1 MFPIYLSFCVL
12 LLLTA
17 DYLFCRAYMFGSDT
31 QEQLDSIFDPVMKA
45 GNNDEPRNVFFL
57 TNDVPV
63 LLGRIFVALAWII
76 AVSLCLPA
84 ADLSGVGLLL
94 VLLSLY
100 IVVCVVAAVNV
111 YCVHLH
117 KNSHTRSCAP
127 LFVNRLFCC
136 FYVFLRKFIARNMA
150 SFRIEGNKLGL
161 DNKKPKYKKENLLK
175 GILQFRNETVKDIM
189 TSRLDIVDIDI
200 RTSFQEVLRLVSE
213 DSYSRVPV
221 YSGTKD
227 NIVGVLYIKDLL
239 PYLGKS
245 DKFRWS
251 FLIRPQLSVPET
263 KKIDNLLREFQSK
276 KVHIA
281 VVIDEYG
288 GVSGIVTLEDII
300 EEIVGEIND
309 EYDDDRR
316 PYVAL
321 SDNAFVFDA
330 KTSLQDFCK
339 LFDIDS
345 TFFDDAEGDADT
357 IAGLLLDLFGDF
369 PNKHQTIRF
378 KQFEF
383 EVLEVDERHISKVK
397 VTVEDTKPLADD
409 EAGSE

>member
-1 MFPIYLSFCVL
+1 MLPVYLFLCVL
-12 LLLTA
+12 LLVAA
-17 DYLFCRAYMFGSDT
+17 DYLFCRAYMFGLDT
-31 QEQLDSIFDPVMKA
+31 QERLDSMFGSVMNA
-45 GNNDEPRNVFFL
+45 GRNDEPMNLFFV
-57 TNDVPV
+57 TNDIPV

-84 ADLSGVGLLL
+84 ANLSGYGLLL
-94 VLLSLY
+94 AVLSLY
-100 IVVCVVAAVNV
+100 IVVCIAAAINV
-111 YCVHLH
+111 YCAHSH
-117 KNSHTRSCAP
+117 KNCHARSCGS
-127 LFVNRLFCC
+127 LFASRLFCFAC
-136 FYVFLRKFIARNMA
+136 EFLSRFIARKMA
-150 SFRIEGNKLGL
+150 TFRIEDNKLGL
-161 DNKKPKYKKENLLK
+161 ANKKPKYKKENLLK

-189 TSRLDIVDIDI
+189 TSRLDIVDLDI
-200 RTSFQEVLRLVSE
+200 KTSFQEVLRLVSE

-263 KKIDNLLREFQSK
+263 KKIDNLLCEFQSK

-321 SDNAFVFDA
+321 GDNVYVFDA

-369 PNKHQTIRF
+369 PRKHQAIRF
-378 KQFEF
+378 KQFDF

-397 VTVEDTKPLADD
+397 VTVEDTNSTVED
-409 EAGSE
+409 EVQSE

>member
-1 MFPIYLSFCVL
+1 
-12 LLLTA
+12 
-17 DYLFCRAYMFGSDT
+17 MFGQDT
-31 QEQLDSIFDPVMKA
+31 QERLDGFFGTIMKA
-45 GNNDEPRNVFFL
+45 GRNDEPRNVFFV

-84 ADLSGVGLLL
+84 ANLSGLGLLL
-94 VLLSLY
+94 AVFSLY
-100 IVVCVVAAVNV
+100 IIGSVVAVVNV

-117 KNSHTRSCAP
+117 ENCHTKSCAP
-127 LFVNRLFCC
+127 LFVSKLFGYTYKYL
-136 FYVFLRKFIARNMA
+136 FRFISQNIA
-150 SFRIEGNKLGL
+150 SFRIEDNKLGL
-161 DNKKPKYKKENLLK
+161 ANKKPKYKKENLLK

-200 RTSFQEVLRLVSE
+200 KTSFQEVLRLVSE

-263 KKIDNLLREFQSK
+263 KKIDNLLCEFQSK

-321 SDNAFVFDA
+321 GDNVYVFDA

-397 VTVEDTKPLADD
+397 VTVEDSNSTVED
-409 EAGSE
+409 EVRSV

>member
-150 SFRIEGNKLGL
+150 SFRIEGNKFGL

-321 SDNAFVFDA
+321 SDNTFVFDA

>member
-136 FYVFLRKFIARNMA
+136 FYVFLRRFIARNMA
-150 SFRIEGNKLGL
+150 SFRIEGNKFGL

-321 SDNAFVFDA
+321 SDNTFVFDA

>member
-1 MFPIYLSFCVL
+1 
-12 LLLTA
+12 
-17 DYLFCRAYMFGSDT
+17 
-31 QEQLDSIFDPVMKA
+31 
-45 GNNDEPRNVFFL
+45 
-57 TNDVPV
+57 
-63 LLGRIFVALAWII
+63 
-76 AVSLCLPA
+76 
-84 ADLSGVGLLL
+84 
-94 VLLSLY
+94 
-100 IVVCVVAAVNV
+100 
-111 YCVHLH
+111 
-117 KNSHTRSCAP
+117 
-127 LFVNRLFCC
+127 
-136 FYVFLRKFIARNMA
+136 MA

-321 SDNAFVFDA
+321 SDNTFVFDA

>member
-1 MFPIYLSFCVL
+1 MLLLYLTLSVL
-12 LLLTA
+12 LLLAA
-17 DYLFCRAYMFGSDT
+17 DYLFCCASLSNQST
-31 QEQLDSIFDPVMKA
+31 QEQLDTFFEQIAIA
-45 GNNDEPRNVFFL
+45 GKNDEPKNLFFVI
-57 TNDVPV
+57 NDIPV
-63 LLGRIFVALAWII
+63 LLGHILVAIAWITVL
-76 AVSLCLPA
+76 ALCLPVA
-84 ADLSGVGLLL
+84 GMSGMNLLIGVFLLYVAVSVMAVANVYFLQKRRSTTKSIPLGVG
-94 VLLSLY
+94 
-100 IVVCVVAAVNV
+100 
-111 YCVHLH
+111 
-117 KNSHTRSCAP
+117 K
-127 LFVNRLFCC
+127 C
-136 FYVFLRKFIARNMA
+136 FYRCFMLIDKFIADNIRT
-150 SFRIEGNKLGL
+150 FRVESNTLGL
-161 DNKKPKYKKENLLK
+161 ANDKKPKDKKENLLK

-200 RTSFQEVLRLVSE
+200 KTSFQEVLRLVSE
-213 DSYSRVPV
+213 NSYSRVPV

-263 KKIDNLLREFQSK
+263 KKIDNLLREFQSR

-309 EYDDDRR
+309 EYDEERR

-321 SDNAFVFDA
+321 GENVYVFDA

-345 TFFDDAEGDADT
+345 SFFDDVEGDADT
-357 IAGLLLDLFGDF
+357 IAGLLIDLFGDF

-378 KQFEF
+378 KQFVF

-397 VTVEDTKPLADD
+397 VSVENT
-409 EAGSE
+409 SEDSENEVSAK

>member
-161 DNKKPKYKKENLLK
+161 DNKKPK
-175 GILQFRNETVKDIM
+175 
-189 TSRLDIVDIDI
+189 
-200 RTSFQEVLRLVSE
+200 
-213 DSYSRVPV
+213 
-221 YSGTKD
+221 
-227 NIVGVLYIKDLL
+227 
-239 PYLGKS
+239 
-245 DKFRWS
+245 
-251 FLIRPQLSVPET
+251 
-263 KKIDNLLREFQSK
+263 
-276 KVHIA
+276 
-281 VVIDEYG
+281 
-288 GVSGIVTLEDII
+288 
-300 EEIVGEIND
+300 
-309 EYDDDRR
+309 
-316 PYVAL
+316 
-321 SDNAFVFDA
+321 
-330 KTSLQDFCK
+330 
-339 LFDIDS
+339 
-345 TFFDDAEGDADT
+345 
-357 IAGLLLDLFGDF
+357 
-369 PNKHQTIRF
+369 
-378 KQFEF
+378 
-383 EVLEVDERHISKVK
+383 
-397 VTVEDTKPLADD
+397 
-409 EAGSE
+409 